1 MIFGY
6 DWTMIVWMYNQ
17 INNMKESGMHWGEI
31 ARTLG
36 LDTAAEAMKEFS
48 IVSRLYNKVTH

>member
-6 DWTMIVWMYNQ
+6 DWTMVVWLYNQ
-17 INNMKESGMHWGEI
+17 INNMKDSGMRWGEI
-31 ARTLG
+31 ARALG
-36 LDTAAEAMKEFS
+36 FDTAAEVMREFS